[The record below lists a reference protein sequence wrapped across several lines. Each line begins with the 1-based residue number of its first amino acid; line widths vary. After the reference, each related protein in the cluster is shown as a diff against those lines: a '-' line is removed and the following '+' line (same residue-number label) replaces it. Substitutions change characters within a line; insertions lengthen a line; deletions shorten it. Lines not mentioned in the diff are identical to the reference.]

1 MTIEQLTKIIK
12 EIEIKAIESR
22 LKELG
27 CVDCTHD
34 KKYKH
39 ISLVTLYNGDTQET
53 EDILYDNDTK
63 ALNGAI
69 ITNVQGYE
77 RVEFIE
83 VSFMRIMPTVFPE
96 EEKTAI
102 EEKSIIYAKENG
114 QV

>member
-27 CVDCTHD
+27 YVDCTHD

-83 VSFMRIMPTVFPE
+83 VSFMRIMPTVFEE

-114 QV
+114 QG

>member
-1 MTIEQLTKIIK
+1 MTIEQLTNIIK

-22 LKELG
+22 LKELRY
-27 CVDCTHD
+27 VDCTRD
-34 KKYKH
+34 SKYKH
-39 ISLVTLYNGDTQET
+39 ISLVTLYKGDTQET

-102 EEKSIIYAKENG
+102 EEKSIVYAKENE
-114 QV
+114 QI